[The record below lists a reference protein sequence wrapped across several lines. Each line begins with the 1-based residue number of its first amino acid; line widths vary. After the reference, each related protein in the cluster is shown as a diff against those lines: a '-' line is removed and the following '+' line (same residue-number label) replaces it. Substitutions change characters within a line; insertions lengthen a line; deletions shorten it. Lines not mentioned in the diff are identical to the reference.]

1 MKRCISILVLIALA
15 LTVLTACN
23 GGKET
28 ENSGIISGGSSGNG
42 EYRDSNGNYVPNH
55 KVQDMGGRTFTIIVR
70 GPVFGTYQS
79 EDFTTESTLYGDLL
93 NEAVKKRNDKVAELY
108 NVTLDV
114 IRSDSIND
122 DIRLDCTSNLGTYD
136 AIMPTLPA
144 LAGFAAEEY
153 LVDLRTLKN
162 FDQNAPWYAQRC
174 SEAFSFGGKLYFTTG
189 DITIL
194 NKVNTPSILFN
205 KEMAKTYDMPDLY
218 KLVEDKQWT
227 FDKMVELAKQ
237 VNKITTS
244 DGSYSTENIYGM
256 VSGHGDAASFY
267 GASGETICR
276 KDADDLPYL
285 SIGASDRSITIA
297 QKILETYKSANW
309 VIYAEDFKDKVKDIW
324 ETSFEVFYNG
334 RALFR
339 PSAFSATT
347 KLRSRSNI
355 VFGILPMPLMDE
367 TQDQYYSYCGTGET
381 AGIAI
386 PTCAEDPEF
395 SAYMIEAYSAWA
407 KNYITTAYYDVN
419 LKYKD
424 VRDDES
430 EAMLDIIFDNIV
442 YDIGECYNFGGVYSI
457 FKNLV
462 ATKSADIVSSL
473 ESKKSEAEKKIEEL
487 KDTYLK

>member
-1 MKRCISILVLIALA
+1 MKRCISILILIAMA
-15 LTVLTACN
+15 LTVLAACN
-23 GGKET
+23 NTGN
-28 ENSGIISGGSSGNG
+28 ENSGASLGEGSHRG
-42 EYRDSNGNYVPNH
+42 EYTDADGNYVPKH
-55 KVQDMGGRTFTIIVR
+55 EVKDMNGRPFTIIVR
-70 GPVFGTYQS
+70 GSKFGTYQS
-79 EDFTTESTLYGDLL
+79 DDFTTESELYGDLI
-93 NEAVKKRNDKVAELY
+93 NDAVKKRNEKVEELY
-108 NVTLDV
+108 NVQLDV
-114 IRSDSIND
+114 VKSDTINE
-122 DIRLDCTSNLGTYD
+122 DIRLDCASNLGSYD

-153 LVDLRTLKN
+153 LIDLNTLSN
-162 FDQNAPWYAQRC
+162 FDANAPWYSQSC
-174 SEAFSFGGKLYFTTG
+174 SEAFSFGNKLYFTTG

-205 KEMAKTYDMPDLY
+205 KEMAQTYNMPDLY
-218 KLVEDKQWT
+218 DLVDKKQWT
-227 FDKMVELAKQ
+227 FDKMVELARQ

-256 VSGHGDAASFY
+256 VSGYGDAASFF
-267 GASGETICR
+267 GASGETICA

-285 SIGASDRSITIA
+285 SIGSTSRSITVA
-297 QKILETYKSANW
+297 QNILETYATANW
-309 VIYAEDFKDKVKDIW
+309 VIYAQDFQDKVKDIW
-324 ETSFEVFYNG
+324 EASFEVFYNG

-367 TQDQYYSYCGTGET
+367 TQEEYYSYCGTGET

-386 PTCAEDPEF
+386 PVCAEDPEF

-407 KNYITTAYYDVN
+407 KNYITTAYYDIN

-430 EAMLDIIFDNIV
+430 EKMLDIIFDNIV
-442 YDIGECYNFGGVYSI
+442 YDIGECYNFGGIHTI
-457 FKNLV
+457 FSNLV
-462 ATKSADIVSSL
+462 KTKSTAIVSSL
-473 ESKKSEAEKKIEEL
+473 EEKKSEAENKIEEL